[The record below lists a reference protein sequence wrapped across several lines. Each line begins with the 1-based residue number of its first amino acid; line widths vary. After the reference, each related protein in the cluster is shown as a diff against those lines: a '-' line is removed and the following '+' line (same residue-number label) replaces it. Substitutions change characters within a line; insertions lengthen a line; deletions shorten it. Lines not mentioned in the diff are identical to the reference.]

1 MIYLI
6 MGRTSTGKDTLGNF
20 LKKEGISPIISK
32 TTRKKRENENS
43 EHIFVNEDDFKKDKE
58 NILVKSKI
66 DDNYYYIT
74 KEMLKDDH
82 YYIIDPEGAKT
93 LTKITPSKNYYIF
106 YLNVEDKRI
115 REERFLNRDK
125 TSSKKD
131 FTKRDDNED
140 EIFRNFET
148 SVVDESVYKDFG
160 KNVLKI
166 NILETSTNDLEKLKF
181 FAKEIK
187 LFDDQFKRF
196 KKLINFIK
204 DEKLIKSEND
214 LIEIDQTDDEGN
226 KYTIR
231 KTVEDVTNDSMYD
244 PYLLGTVVRLILA
257 NNEIDIKKIT
267 Q

>member
-20 LKKEGISPIISK
+20 LKEEGISPIISK
-32 TTRKKRENENS
+32 TTRQKRENENN
-43 EHIFVNEDDFKKDKE
+43 EHIFVDKEIFEKDKE

-74 KEMLKDDH
+74 KEMLEDDH

-93 LTKITPSKNYYIF
+93 LTKTTPSKNYYIF
-106 YLNVEDKRI
+106 YLNVEDKKI

-125 TSSKKD
+125 TSSKSD
-131 FTKRDDNED
+131 FTKRDGNED
-140 EIFRNFET
+140 EVFKNFEK
-148 SVVDESVYKDFG
+148 SIVDKSVYKDFG

-187 LFDDQFKRF
+187 LFDEQFKRF

-204 DEKLIKSEND
+204 DENLIKSEND
-214 LIEIDQTDDEGN
+214 LIEINQKDDNGN
-226 KYTIR
+226 EYTMR
-231 KTVEDVTNDSMYD
+231 KTVEDITNDSMYD

-257 NNEIDIKKIT
+257 QNEIDIKKIT